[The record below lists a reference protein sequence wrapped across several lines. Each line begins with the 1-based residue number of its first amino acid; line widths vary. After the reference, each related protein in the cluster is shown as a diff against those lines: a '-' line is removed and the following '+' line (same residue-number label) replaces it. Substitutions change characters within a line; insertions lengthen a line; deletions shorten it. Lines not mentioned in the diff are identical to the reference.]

1 MMRKATAAWIRLGAV
16 LSLLVLAALP
26 AWAGYED
33 IENEVQ
39 EIVLDNGLKILLLE
53 RHEVPVFS
61 FWTYVN
67 VGGVDETTGLTGLAH
82 MFEHM
87 AFKGNSELGTTNF
100 KKEKKILDEMDLVY
114 EELRD
119 ERWKGDKADADRLA
133 ELEAEFENLQDE
145 AAALVVPN
153 AFGRMVEENGG
164 VGMNAGTSPD
174 ATQYFY
180 SMPSNQLE
188 LWALMESD
196 RFVRP
201 VLREFY
207 KERNVII
214 EERRMRSES
223 NPQGRL
229 FEEFLA
235 TAFLGHSYGQ
245 PTIGHRSDIE
255 AYSRLDAYEFYE
267 KHYGAKNMMIAVV
280 GDIYYDDLKKVAKK
294 YFGRIEPGHGEQPI
308 RTIEPEQ
315 LGERRM
321 VMKDPAQ
328 PFMFIG
334 YHIPESKHED
344 SNALQALADI
354 LGQGRSSRLSTTL
367 IKDTQQALW
376 AGSFTGFP
384 GERFPNLMALVAL
397 PNQGIDPVELEE
409 AVYAEIDKI
418 REEGITDAEL
428 AGYKQRARA
437 QFIQGLE
444 GNTGMAAQLCWAE
457 MILGD
462 WRKLF
467 SRLEEIDAITVEDV
481 KRVANEYLVEKH
493 RSVAMIVTEPGL

>member
-1 MMRKATAAWIRLGAV
+1 MRRATAAWIRLGAMM
-16 LSLLVLAALP
+16 SLLALAALP
-26 AWAGYED
+26 AAAGYED

-67 VGGVDETTGLTGLAH
+67 VGGVDEATGLTGLAH

-87 AFKGNSELGTTNF
+87 AFKGSTELGTTNY
-100 KKEKKILDEMDLVY
+100 KKEKKLLDKMDLVY
-114 EELRD
+114 EELRA
-119 ERWKGDKADADRLA
+119 ERWKGEKADADLLA
-133 ELEAEFENLQDE
+133 ELEAEFECLQDE
-145 AAALVVPN
+145 AGELVVPN

-188 LWALMESD
+188 LWALIESD

-214 EERRMRSES
+214 EERRMRTES
-223 NPQGRL
+223 QPQGRL
-229 FEEFLA
+229 FEEFIA
-235 TAFLGHSYGQ
+235 AAFLGHSYGQ

-267 KHYGAKNMMIAVV
+267 KHYGAKNMVIAVV
-280 GDIYYDDLKKVAKK
+280 GDVYFDDLKKVAKK
-294 YFGRIEPGHGEQPI
+294 YFGKIPPGHGEQPI
-308 RTIEPEQ
+308 RTVEPEQ
-315 LGERRM
+315 RGERR
-321 VMKDPAQ
+321 VTLVDSAQ

-334 YHIPESKHED
+334 YHIPAARHED
-344 SNALQALADI
+344 TPALEALADI
-354 LGQGRSSRLSTTL
+354 LGQGRSSRLSTSL
-367 IKDTQQALW
+367 IKDTQQALF

-384 GERFPNLMALVAL
+384 GERFPNLLTLVGL
-397 PNQGIDPVELEE
+397 PNQGIDPIELEE
-409 AVYAEIDKI
+409 AIYDEIAKI
-418 REEGITDAEL
+418 HDGGVTDDEL

-457 MILGD
+457 MIMGD
-462 WRKLF
+462 WRRLF
-467 SRLEEIDAITVEDV
+467 TRLDEINAITTDDV
-481 KRVANEYLVEKH
+481 QRVAKEYLIEKH
-493 RSVAMIVTEPGL
+493 RTVAMIVTEQDS